1 MTMGIQKAEMMH
13 KRFGRL
19 LVYADAGKD
28 HRGEYQYI
36 VLCDCGESKV
46 LRGSSMRKGSAKSCG
61 CLRRETTAA
70 KNHKH
75 GGVGTPTYES
85 WQGMK
90 NRCLN
95 ANQKSYERYGAA
107 GITIDPTW
115 MDFAVFAA
123 DMGERPDGMTLD
135 RIDNAKGYSKDN
147 CRWATIAEQNRNTR
161 QNVFL
166 THDGKTMC
174 MKDWA
179 NETGIPYPTIQD
191 RVRRGFPVERILTR

>member
-1 MTMGIQKAEMMH
+1 MGIQKAEMMH

-19 LVYADAGKD
+19 LVYSDAGKD
-28 HRGEYQYI
+28 HRGEYQYV

-46 LRGSSMRKGSAKSCG
+46 LRGSAMRKGSAKSCG

-85 WQGMK
+85 WIGMK
-90 NRCLN
+90 NRCL
-95 ANQKSYERYGAA
+95 YESQPAYMRYGGA
-107 GITIDPTW
+107 GVTIDPAW
-115 MDFAVFAA
+115 MDFSKFFA

-135 RIDNAKGYSKDN
+135 RVDNAKGYFKDN
-147 CRWATIAEQNRNTR
+147 CRWSTVAEQNRNTR

-166 THDGKTMC
+166 THNGKTMC

-179 NETGIPYPTIQD
+179 NETGIPYTTIQD
-191 RVRRGFPVERILTR
+191 RVRRGFPVERILAR